1 MLLTLMH
8 NSSERNVIG
17 KAISS
22 LFSTNA
28 IIKNDTSIIRPTFIL
43 QYDEDYLSDV
53 NYVYCAQTKRYYFVN
68 NITVLTG
75 QRIELDCEVD
85 VLQSFANEIL
95 SQKAIISKQEN
106 NGNLYYNDGSFVTDV
121 RDFYTIKTF
130 SNGFTQNGQ
139 YILITAGA

>member
-1 MLLTLMH
+1 MQLTLMY

-17 KAISS
+17 KTITS
-22 LFSTNA
+22 LFTVNA
-28 IIKNDTSIIRPTFIL
+28 TIKGDTSILRPTFIL
-43 QYDEDYLSDV
+43 QYDSTYLTGV
-53 NYVYCAQTKRYYFVN
+53 NYIYCSDTGRYYYID
-68 NITVLTG
+68 NIKVLTG
-75 QRIELDCEVD
+75 QRIELDCSVD
-85 VLQSFANEIL
+85 VLQSYKTEIL
-95 SQKAIISKQEN
+95 NQTAIINKQRT